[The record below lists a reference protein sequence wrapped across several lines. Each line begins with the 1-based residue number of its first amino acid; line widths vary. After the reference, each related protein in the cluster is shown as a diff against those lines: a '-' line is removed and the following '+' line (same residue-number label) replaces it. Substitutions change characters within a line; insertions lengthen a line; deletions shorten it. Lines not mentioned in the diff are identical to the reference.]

1 MPKIN
6 CPNDTFYVP
15 IIMFGRKT
23 KYVVSTDGD
32 IYNIETGKQLTK
44 DYQGKTPLVV
54 CVLKGAVPFMADVI
68 KRMNIY
74 MDLDFIDV
82 SSYKGGTVS
91 TGEVELVKDLDSDVK
106 DRDVLFIDDIIDTG
120 RTLDYLKKLLKNRGA
135 KSVKDCT
142 LMDKPEARKVDTVQA
157 DYVGFDV
164 PNEFLVG
171 YGLDYQGK
179 YRNLPYVGVLKPEVY
194 KA

>member
-1 MPKIN
+1 MNDDIQKVLYSEAKIQ
-6 CPNDTFYVP
+6 
-15 IIMFGRKT
+15 
-23 KYVVSTDGD
+23 
-32 IYNIETGKQLTK
+32 ETCAELGQQLTN
-44 DYQGKTPLVV
+44 DYQDKNPLVV

-74 MDLDFIDV
+74 MNLDFIDV

-91 TGEVELVKDLDSDVK
+91 TGEVELVKDLDTDVK

-135 KSVKDCT
+135 KSVKVCT

-179 YRNLPYVGVLKPEVY
+179 YRNLPYVGVLKPDVY
-194 KA
+194 EA

>member
-1 MPKIN
+1 MNDDIQKVLYCEAKIQ
-6 CPNDTFYVP
+6 DTCV
-15 IIMFGRKT
+15 
-23 KYVVSTDGD
+23 
-32 IYNIETGKQLTK
+32 ELGKQLTQ

-54 CVLKGAVPFMADVI
+54 CVLKGAVRFMADVI
-68 KRMNIY
+68 KRMNVY

-135 KSVKDCT
+135 KSVKVCT

>member
-1 MPKIN
+1 MNDDIQKVLYSEAKIQ
-6 CPNDTFYVP
+6 DTCV
-15 IIMFGRKT
+15 
-23 KYVVSTDGD
+23 
-32 IYNIETGKQLTK
+32 ELGKQLTK

-91 TGEVELVKDLDSDVK
+91 TGEVELVKDLVSDVK

-120 RTLDYLKKLLKNRGA
+120 RTLDYLKKILKNRGA
-135 KSVKDCT
+135 KSVKVCT

>member
-1 MPKIN
+1 
-6 CPNDTFYVP
+6 
-15 IIMFGRKT
+15 
-23 KYVVSTDGD
+23 
-32 IYNIETGKQLTK
+32 
-44 DYQGKTPLVV
+44 
-54 CVLKGAVPFMADVI
+54 MADVI

-135 KSVKDCT
+135 KSVKVCT

>member
-1 MPKIN
+1 MNDDIQKVLYSEAKIQ
-6 CPNDTFYVP
+6 
-15 IIMFGRKT
+15 
-23 KYVVSTDGD
+23 
-32 IYNIETGKQLTK
+32 ETCAELGQQLTN
-44 DYQGKTPLVV
+44 DYQDKNPLVV

-91 TGEVELVKDLDSDVK
+91 TGEVELVKDLDTDVK

-120 RTLDYLKKLLKNRGA
+120 RTLDYLKKLLKDRGA
-135 KSVKDCT
+135 KSVKVCT

-157 DYVGFDV
+157 DYVG
-164 PNEFLVG
+164 
-171 YGLDYQGK
+171 
-179 YRNLPYVGVLKPEVY
+179 VLKPDVY
-194 KA
+194 EA